1 MKTIYQVACA
11 GWLTVEVEANSPEEA
26 QEIVEETTPGTS
38 GELYDM
44 VVEDVIVASPK
55 TQV

>member
-1 MKTIYQVACA
+1 MKTIYQAACS

-26 QEIVEETTPGTS
+26 EQIVEETTPGAS

-55 TQV
+55 ALV

>member
-11 GWLTVEVEANSPEEA
+11 GWLTVEVEADNPYQA
-26 QEIVEETTPGTS
+26 QKIVEETTPGAS